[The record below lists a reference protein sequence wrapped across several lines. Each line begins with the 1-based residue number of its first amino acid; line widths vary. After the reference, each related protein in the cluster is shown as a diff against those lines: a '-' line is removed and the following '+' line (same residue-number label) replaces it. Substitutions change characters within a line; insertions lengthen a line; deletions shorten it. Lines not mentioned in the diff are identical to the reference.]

1 MPHELISWTVVALGD
16 VAARKRHRKG
26 ASEVGLLWPTD
37 SQDSAGAMAGS
48 TRSDYA
54 APMLFCRYQASHF
67 EDEVGG
73 LEIVGVWFRILLPRQ
88 VRHGGNVRL
97 LLQTT

>member
-1 MPHELISWTVVALGD
+1 
-16 VAARKRHRKG
+16 
-26 ASEVGLLWPTD
+26 
-37 SQDSAGAMAGS
+37 
-48 TRSDYA
+48 
-54 APMLFCRYQASHF
+54 MLFCRYQASHF

-88 VRHGGNVRL
+88 VLQGGNVRL

>member
-1 MPHELISWTVVALGD
+1 
-16 VAARKRHRKG
+16 
-26 ASEVGLLWPTD
+26 
-37 SQDSAGAMAGS
+37 
-48 TRSDYA
+48 
-54 APMLFCRYQASHF
+54 MLFCRYQASHF